1 MNHVTLDH
9 SGTKNILGP
18 SQPAGPFQ
26 WVFMGQIKTVR
37 RSLSDSTYANIIGC
51 MTSSV
56 VNSKISKKVINE
68 QNLVQRVRQVS
79 SLKKSKIDKNAK
91 SSNICQYKIGDD
103 IRCFI
108 KHVTKPERFSPG
120 GMMNLAF
127 NSHNLWHA
135 ILLLS
140 FIHWRKC
147 LLIMI
152 GYRLEHVCYT

>member
-1 MNHVTLDH
+1 MPFIRTKDGSIPIIRKAEVFCNNNIKNRHMNHVTLDH

-68 QNLVQRVRQVS
+68 
-79 SLKKSKIDKNAK
+79 
-91 SSNICQYKIGDD
+91 
-103 IRCFI
+103 
-108 KHVTKPERFSPG
+108 
-120 GMMNLAF
+120 
-127 NSHNLWHA
+127 
-135 ILLLS
+135 
-140 FIHWRKC
+140 
-147 LLIMI
+147 
-152 GYRLEHVCYT
+152 